1 MAYYLGFD
9 AGGTKTECALALDD
23 TILARAT
30 GGTIKIMRA
39 SDQQAQRHLNELLHA
54 LVAQTG
60 IDLRDVSCTC
70 VGLAGISVPR
80 ISSFVRHAL
89 HAHVGG
95 EVLLA
100 GDEEIALDAAFFG
113 GPGILVIA
121 GTGSNLI
128 ARSSDGQL
136 IHIGGWGPAVADEG
150 SGSWIGKQAIRS
162 IFDALD
168 RDDTTLLQ
176 ARIMQAWDLP
186 DIGALID
193 RANESPGPDF
203 SRLTPIVLEC
213 ANAGDPRAIRI
224 LRQAGEDLG
233 SYAALAMRRVLA
245 LQHNTSPQPLPEIA
259 FSGSIL
265 RHVPQVLQA
274 MCTAIRQEFPSVR
287 IRQDAVDPVE
297 GALWRARQAFQLTS
311 DGLS

>member
-9 AGGTKTECALALDD
+9 AGGTKTECALALDE

-30 GGTIKIMRA
+30 GGTIKIMRV

-80 ISSFVRHAL
+80 VASFVRHAL

-186 DIGALID
+186 EIGALID

-213 ANAGDPRAIRI
+213 ANAGDPYAIRI
-224 LRQAGEDLG
+224 LHQAGEDLG
-233 SYAALAMRRVLA
+233 TYAALAMRRVLA
-245 LQHNTSPQPLPEIA
+245 LQPNTDPQPLPEIA

-265 RHVPQVLQA
+265 RHVPQVREA
-274 MCTAIRQEFPSVR
+274 MCTSIRQEFPSVR
-287 IRQDAVDPVE
+287 IRPDAVDPVE
-297 GALWRARQAFQLTS
+297 GALWRARQAFQLTLDS
-311 DGLS
+311 PS

>member
-23 TILARAT
+23 SILARAT
-30 GGTIKIMRA
+30 GGTIKVMRA
-39 SDQQAQRHLNELLHA
+39 SEQQAQRHVNDLLHA

-80 ISSFVRHAL
+80 VASFVRHAL

-128 ARSSDGQL
+128 ARGSEGRL

-168 RDDTTLLQ
+168 RDETTLLQ
-176 ARIMQAWDLP
+176 ARVMQAWDLP

-193 RANESPGPDF
+193 RANQSPGPDF

-213 ANAGDPRAIRI
+213 ANAGDPYAIRI

-245 LQHNTSPQPLPEIA
+245 LQRKAPSYPLPEVA

-265 RHVPQVLQA
+265 RHIPQVREA
-274 MCTAIRQEFPSVR
+274 MCMAIREEFPTVR
-287 IRQDAVDPVE
+287 IRPDPVDPVE
-297 GALWRARQAFQLTS
+297 GALWRARQAFQLMP